1 MVPVFEEVPFFDP
14 ASCLQALSGE
24 EHVSFLD
31 SAAKSVNLGRY
42 SFLSFAPFGIF
53 KVIGGIPFWNDEPLD
68 ARPFPALDRLLKR
81 YALPAIDASL
91 PPFRGGAMGYI
102 AYEAGGLLE
111 RLPSLASPDGE
122 AQDRAPDMVLPFYD
136 VVLAI
141 DHFSTTETGATK
153 SRSWIISTG
162 LPAEGDK
169 RETRAAARLDWFAKK
184 LEAARQ
190 CEGLPTPP
198 ALKGWRTNLPGP
210 AFRQAVEQTRE
221 HIRDGDIFQANITQR
236 FSTPRPKDPAATP
249 LAYYQQLRERNAAPF
264 GAYLDC
270 GDHFVA
276 STSPE
281 RFLTLD
287 VKGQVETRPIK
298 GTAPRILDN
307 PNKDRESAE
316 ALAASEKDRAENTM
330 ITDLM
335 RNDLSRVCKPGSVK
349 VPHLCSLES
358 YARVHH
364 LVSSVTGQ
372 MKPGLGAVALL
383 GATFPGGS
391 ITGAPKIR
399 AMEIISDLEKL
410 PRRVYCGSIGYIGFD
425 GAMDMNIAIR
435 TVLFEKDWVH
445 FNTGG
450 GMTILSDADAEYEE
464 SLHKAS
470 AIFAALGTSVEE
482 ERANLEAPCP
492 EEQDGQTR
500 KDHKAR

>member
-24 EHVSFLD
+24 EHLSFLD
-31 SAAKSVNLGRY
+31 SSATSVTLGRY

-53 KVIGGIPFWNDEPLD
+53 KVIEGIPFWNGEPLD

-81 YALPAIDASL
+81 YALPASDASL

-102 AYEAGGLLE
+102 SYEAGGLLE
-111 RLPSLASPDGE
+111 RLPRLVSSDGR
-122 AQDRAPDMVLPFYD
+122 AKDKAPDMVLPFYD

-153 SRSWIISTG
+153 QRSWIISTG
-162 LPAEGDK
+162 LPEEGDERSK
-169 RETRAAARLDWFAKK
+169 RATERLDWFARR
-184 LEAARQ
+184 LEEARQ
-190 CEGLPTPP
+190 SESLPAPP
-198 ALKGWRTNLPGP
+198 VLKGWRTNLPGP
-210 AFRQAVEQTRE
+210 AFKQAVEQTRE

-236 FSTPRPKDPAATP
+236 FSAPLPDDPAATP
-249 LAYYQQLRERNAAPF
+249 LAYYQQLRVRNAAPF

-316 ALAASEKDRAENTM
+316 ALASSAKDRAENTM

-335 RNDLSRVCKPGSVK
+335 RNDLSRVCKSGSVK

-372 MKPGLGAVALL
+372 MKPGLGPVALL

-410 PRRVYCGSIGYIGFD
+410 PRRVYCGAIGYIGFD

-435 TVLFEKDWVH
+435 TVLFEKDWAH

-450 GMTILSDADAEYEE
+450 GITILSDANEEYEE

-470 AIFAALGTSVEE
+470 AIFAALGTSVEA
-482 ERANLEAPCP
+482 ERVNLDAPGLDEP
-492 EEQDGQTR
+492 VNMMTE
-500 KDHKAR
+500 DHKAR